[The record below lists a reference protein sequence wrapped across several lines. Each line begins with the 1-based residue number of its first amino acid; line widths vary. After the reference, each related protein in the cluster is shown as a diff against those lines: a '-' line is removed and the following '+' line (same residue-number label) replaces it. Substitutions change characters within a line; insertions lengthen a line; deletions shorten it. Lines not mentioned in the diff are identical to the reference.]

1 MDRINMQTKNEY
13 LKVIREKYCRAK
25 TREEKT
31 LLLDEYSVLQAY
43 RESSWGSIC
52 KAT

>member
-1 MDRINMQTKNEY
+1 MERMDMHPKNEY
-13 LKVIREKYCRAK
+13 LKVIREKYFPAR
-25 TREEKT
+25 TRKEKT
-31 LLLDEYSVLQAY
+31 LLPDEYSVLQAY

>member
-1 MDRINMQTKNEY
+1 MERMDMHLKNGY
-13 LKVIREKYCRAK
+13 LKVIREKYCRARRMK
-25 TREEKT
+25 EKI